1 VFLFTAVHFSTP
13 PPSAQ
18 MRSAVHFFAPAAL
31 LPHQSDTLASL
42 ARERYSSLNATL
54 LRQCVGLRRV
64 VYKKL
69 ATASPKSKAAKKAL
83 YK

>member
-1 VFLFTAVHFSTP
+1 M
-13 PPSAQ
+13 Q
-18 MRSAVHFFAPAAL
+18 Q
-31 LPHQSDTLASL
+31 QSDTLASL
-42 ARERYSSLNATL
+42 ARERYRSLNTTL

-69 ATASPKSKAAKKAL
+69 AAASPKSKAAKKAL